1 MKLTKEDFYS
11 CTKTKSEPSQC
22 AEGLWVARSAIGVN
36 VDGSPQP
43 IFGFG
48 ASFNHDDSQT
58 KSKFELLEHL
68 VFLPYIYTEASAS
81 NLVSYSSDEPN
92 AIWMGKKVQDFFIGK
107 TSPLGTFGANGCAI
121 GASRE
126 DATTHSRRELLERH
140 LCCEIWYKRC
150 RKIEVLHIDLQLNI
164 INPNLRL
171 DFYTTSI
178 LDDDRF
184 ALAALECIETGFFAF
199 GAAVK
204 GTIEQASQHAACEV
218 MMLFED
224 AIRGRTALSSTLKSQ
239 QKILSLR
246 NVALSK
252 ERKQYLQDLIKNNAK
267 TSAIEL
273 SYQSISFEPLP
284 SLFAAR
290 TFAIN
295 ALDPRNFE
303 DSNDVPILPLF

>member
-1 MKLTKEDFYS
+1 
-11 CTKTKSEPSQC
+11 
-22 AEGLWVARSAIGVN
+22 
-36 VDGSPQP
+36 
-43 IFGFG
+43 
-48 ASFNHDDSQT
+48 
-58 KSKFELLEHL
+58 
-68 VFLPYIYTEASAS
+68 
-81 NLVSYSSDEPN
+81 
-92 AIWMGKKVQDFFIGK
+92 
-107 TSPLGTFGANGCAI
+107 
-121 GASRE
+121 
-126 DATTHSRRELLERH
+126 
-140 LCCEIWYKRC
+140 
-150 RKIEVLHIDLQLNI
+150 
-164 INPNLRL
+164 
-171 DFYTTSI
+171 
-178 LDDDRF
+178 
-184 ALAALECIETGFFAF
+184 
-199 GAAVK
+199 
-204 GTIEQASQHAACEV
+204 
-218 MMLFED
+218 MLFED